1 MLIISK
7 RGAQRSD
14 HEQQIL
20 KINDSVNKL
29 KIVSFTDCWRTKQKK
44 KINEKNLNGYL
55 TNSLKK
61 VRIFQ
66 VASVELNV
74 PY

>member
-20 KINDSVNKL
+20 KINDSVNIL
-29 KIVSFTDCWRTKQKK
+29 KIVSFTDCWRAKQK

-61 VRIFQ
+61 VWIFQ
-66 VASVELNV
+66 VASEELNV